1 MLCAFTYI
9 IMQFQVPQF
18 IDFEDKIFGP
28 LSFKQFVYIAG
39 GGGVIVVAYLYLPG
53 FLFLLVA
60 LPIGTLAAALA
71 FWQVNSRPFIITLEA
86 AVKFFIQPKL
96 FVWKK
101 TADEDM
107 PELVTITSET
117 PAEQKS
123 NLKSL
128 SWELETENEEVGDD
142 DQIKT
147 QTTPLDENNSDKAT
161 GTG

>member
-1 MLCAFTYI
+1 VLCAFTYI

-107 PELVTITSET
+107 VLYSAQAFCLEKNRRRRYAGTCYHHLGNTGGTKKQLEV
-117 PAEQKS
+117 
-123 NLKSL
+123 LKL
-128 SWELETENEEVGDD
+128 GVGDR
-142 DQIKT
+142 
-147 QTTPLDENNSDKAT
+147 ERRS
-161 GTG
+161 G